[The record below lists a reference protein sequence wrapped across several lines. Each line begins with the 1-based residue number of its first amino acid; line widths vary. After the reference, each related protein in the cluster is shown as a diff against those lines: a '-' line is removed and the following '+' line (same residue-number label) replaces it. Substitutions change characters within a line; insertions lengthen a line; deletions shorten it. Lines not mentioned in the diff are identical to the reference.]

1 METAMREL
9 RCQSFAS
16 RQHERR
22 RSNADLA
29 TLKEHKPAVQQ
40 VKRQR
45 SPPKISSRTPE
56 MAMSDVKRLQ
66 ELLTPEPE
74 EVPDTSPN
82 MRQSLANE
90 LLAGFKSILGRSK
103 IPECFEEEAESP
115 IVRHQLVVTIV
126 RCKGV
131 RNRDKDRN
139 GLSDPYC
146 SCMVVGRPRTEYS
159 EFHTEA
165 IHDTLDAEWNHTGT
179 LTDFTPGDSV
189 RFTVRNKN
197 YGLHRSDELLGEATL
212 AGAEFW
218 PCGFFEGEV
227 CLTHAGSGY
236 DPLLKV
242 RVKVVAVHSNDAKK

>member
-1 METAMREL
+1 
-9 RCQSFAS
+9 
-16 RQHERR
+16 
-22 RSNADLA
+22 
-29 TLKEHKPAVQQ
+29 
-40 VKRQR
+40 
-45 SPPKISSRTPE
+45 
-56 MAMSDVKRLQ
+56 MAMSEVKRLQ

-74 EVPDTSPN
+74 EIPDNGPS
-82 MRQSLANE
+82 MRQSLATV
-90 LLAGFKSILGRSK
+90 LLAGFKGVLGTSK
-103 IPECFEEEAESP
+103 VPECFEGEETP
-115 IVRHQLVVTIV
+115 IVRHQVVVTIV

-131 RNRDKDRN
+131 RNRDRERN

-165 IHDTLDAEWNHTGT
+165 IKDVLDAEWNHTGT
-179 LTDFTPGDSV
+179 LTDYSPGDSV

-197 YGLHRSDELLGEATL
+197 FGLHRSDELLGEATL

-218 PCGFFEGEV
+218 PCGFFEGDV

-242 RVKVVAVHSNDAKK
+242 RVKVVAVHADGVKK